1 MIDNATITAWSKR
14 TGSNERGEAT
24 YAAQVL
30 ARPVRCLRTGLS
42 EAQQRTL
49 AAVGAAADQLLVYPS
64 AGLLSPEIGNG
75 DRVRLDGGDTDHE
88 VVKVDGQD
96 AKGPLT
102 HRKLYVR
109 ELAS

>member
-1 MIDNATITAWSKR
+1 MPAHGAL
-14 TGSNERGEAT
+14 RGP
-24 YAAQVL
+24 AAD
-30 ARPVRCLRTGLS
+30 ARGG
-42 EAQQRTL
+42 
-49 AAVGAAADQLLVYPS
+49 GAAADQLLVYPS